1 MMMTSING
9 IIKRFGLE
17 EVSSAADEDSSPPL
31 VGMSPADAFFETI
44 ARTVGLVGRQVMDC
58 MVNGK
63 LDLAFVR
70 HEFGDGCEDNANLA
84 WALHKWRKMLL
95 PDGRKMLLL
104 KGRSIHD
111 LNDRRIIVIFNLE
124 SRPSLVMLCRAK

>member
-9 IIKRFGLE
+9 IIERFGLE

-31 VGMSPADAFFETI
+31 VGMPPADAFFETI
-44 ARTVGLVGRQVMDC
+44 ARTAGLAGRQVMDC
-58 MVNGK
+58 MVNGE

-95 PDGRKMLLL
+95 NGM
-104 KGRSIHD
+104 SIHD
-111 LNDRRIIVIFNLE
+111 LNDR
-124 SRPSLVMLCRAK
+124 